1 VGSRIKRASGVTLV
15 ALVVVTAATGA
26 VAPAPGPTRPVSYV
40 PSIVSVPS
48 DPRWGGPITYGI
60 EVRSHV
66 AAPTTVGLQ
75 LVLYLSA
82 PVGQRTIAIG
92 SYHKTVRVPTNGTGT
107 IKFTATAPTK
117 PSGRQV
123 CLGIT
128 VVGDSSGA
136 YSCTPVSS

>member
-1 VGSRIKRASGVTLV
+1 MGSRIERASCVTLV
-15 ALVVVTAATGA
+15 GLVVITVATGA
-26 VAPAPGPTRPVSYV
+26 VTPAPGPTHPVSYV

-66 AAPTTVGLQ
+66 AAATTVGLQ

-82 PVGQRTIAIG
+82 PVGQRTIG
-92 SYHKTVRVPTNGTGT
+92 LGTFHRTVRIPTNGTGT
-107 IKFTATAPTK
+107 LRFTATAPK
-117 PSGRQV
+117 NPSGREV

-128 VVGDSSGA
+128 VVGNSSGA
-136 YSCTPVSS
+136 YSCTAVS

>member
-15 ALVVVTAATGA
+15 ALAVVTAATGE
-26 VAPAPGPTRPVSYV
+26 VAPAPGPTRAVSYV
-40 PSIVSVPS
+40 PGIVSVPS
-48 DPRWGGPITYGI
+48 DPRWGRPITYGI

-66 AAPTTVGLQ
+66 ATPTTVGLE

-92 SYHKTVRVPTNGTGT
+92 SYHKTVRVPKNGTGT
-107 IKFTATAPTK
+107 VKFTATAPRK

-136 YSCTPVSS
+136 YSCTSVSS

>member
-1 VGSRIKRASGVTLV
+1 VGSRINRASGVTLV
-15 ALVVVTAATGA
+15 ALVVSTAATGA

-48 DPRWGGPITYGI
+48 DPRWGGAITYGI
-60 EVRSHV
+60 EVRSRI
-66 AAPTTVGLQ
+66 AAPTTVGLD

-82 PVGQRTIAIG
+82 PVGQRTTEIG
-92 SYHKTVRVPTNGTGT
+92 AYHRTVRVPTNGTG
-107 IKFTATAPTK
+107 ILKFTTTAPQK

-123 CLGIT
+123 CLGVT

-136 YSCTPVSS
+136 YSCTPMRS